1 MEVEVKAKVENL
13 DEIRTILESMGATF
27 TGKLYQKDSVNKLK
41 GEEKNVEPG
50 SFMLR
55 IREERDKNYLT
66 FKAFTDRFG
75 AWEEYETEILDPR
88 EMDKI
93 LKRVGFVTV
102 MTLTKEREPGKIG
115 KYSFNLDKIK
125 ELGDY
130 IEVEIISDD
139 SKSAQEEIMKFLKS
153 LGINKDQFERRG
165 YPEIVYA
172 KEGIFSKGQK

>member
-13 DEIRTILESMGATF
+13 NEIRKTLSDMGAIF
-27 TGKLYQKDSVNKLK
+27 KEKLFQKDAVNKLK

-55 IREERDKNYLT
+55 IREEKKKNYLT

-75 AWEEYETEILDPR
+75 AWEEYETEISDPK
-88 EMDKI
+88 EMDKM
-93 LKRVGFVTV
+93 LKRIGFVTV

-130 IEVEIISDD
+130 IEIEIITDD
-139 SKSAQEEIMKFLKS
+139 SKSAQEEIMKFFRS
-153 LGINKDQFERRG
+153 LGINEDQFERRG
-165 YPEIVYA
+165 YPEIIYA
-172 KEGIFSKGQK
+172 REGITSKGQQ